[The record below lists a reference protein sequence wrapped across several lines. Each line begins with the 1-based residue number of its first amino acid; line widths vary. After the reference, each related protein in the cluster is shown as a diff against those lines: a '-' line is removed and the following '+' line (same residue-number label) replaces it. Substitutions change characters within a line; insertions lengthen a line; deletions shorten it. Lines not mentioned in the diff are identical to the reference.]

1 MAVTT
6 AALYTHY
13 FVVLLLVVQAAIV
26 LLTETA
32 EERRRRLAQV
42 ALPLA
47 LLIPW
52 MGYVVAIRQSWES
65 TFWIQPP
72 GKRFVVHLV
81 TSIFSGHEPTFASLA
96 PSQVWVFTLI
106 LVPVVLWSVFTAWRA
121 LNNRNHVG
129 DASDREFAGQI
140 ALLLWALLPGILTYG
155 LSFVKALFLPRY
167 LIFSTVGLLLLM
179 VSGVER
185 ARRWGRISMV
195 AALYALSIHYQF
207 IHAQRHTK
215 GQYRETIMQIA
226 ADGRT
231 RRSALRTQRVR
242 LLSGASTISASG
254 GYSWLSR
261 GYERN
266 SRVRG

>member
-1 MAVTT
+1 M
-6 AALYTHY
+6 
-13 FVVLLLVVQAAIV
+13 
-26 LLTETA
+26 
-32 EERRRRLAQV
+32 
-42 ALPLA
+42 
-47 LLIPW
+47 
-52 MGYVVAIRQSWES
+52 
-65 TFWIQPP
+65 
-72 GKRFVVHLV
+72 VHLV

-121 LNNRNHVG
+121 LNNRNHVR

-140 ALLLWALLPGILTYG
+140 ALLLWALLPGTLTYG

-179 VSGVER
+179 VNGIER
-185 ARRWGRISMV
+185 ARRWARISMV

-226 ADGRT
+226 AVAGRDDLLYV
-231 RRSALRTQRVR
+231 RNKYR
-242 LLSGASTISASG
+242 LLSGAVLFRRAAGILG
-254 GYSWLSR
+254 WQRLR
-261 GYERN
+261 RN